1 MLRLA
6 ELKVWPTTPVL
17 FSIWKFSVKRNGF
30 QTQTFVLMTSPSENW
45 KIYLYWLR
53 RFYKNI
59 FVVLCYSWHQKEY
72 LVWSRH
78 SMRHTGHTNQIYGR
92 ICRLHWVVKYVF
104 TCSAKSLLLKTLF
117 HQIFLKKR
125 FSPRRICSMLLWDR
139 TTPYWCCGIQTA
151 SYWKEVESPLA
162 WNSCGSTPSTEVSC
176 GIWNHRYRRLFEKF

>member
-1 MLRLA
+1 MAFRLRHLCWWRLHQKTGRFIYTDS
-6 ELKVWPTTPVL
+6 E
-17 FSIWKFSVKRNGF
+17 GF
-30 QTQTFVLMTSPSENW
+30 IRT
-45 KIYLYWLR
+45 
-53 RFYKNI
+53 
-59 FVVLCYSWHQKEY
+59 YSWFCVILGTKKSTEN

-78 SMRHTGHTNQIYGR
+78 SMRHTGHTDQIYGR